1 MTGLALGLRNGQNMG
16 QKVKIQAFFSFFG
29 WGVGGWFKFRVAKI
43 CPHHAVWS
51 RVVVS
56 DIVFI
61 SNFYSEVTF
70 GNKTNKKISTV
81 AIQTGREKGAETP
94 SF

>member
-1 MTGLALGLRNGQNMG
+1 MG
-16 QKVKIQAFFSFFG
+16 QKVNIQADFSF
-29 WGVGGWFKFRVAKI
+29 WVGGGGGGGGFRVAKI